1 MLVAPEARNPLLASS
16 FGTGELIRHALDAG
30 IRHIILGIGG
40 SATVDG
46 GMGVAQALGVRFLD
60 AQGTPLGAGG
70 GNLSCLASIDLQA
83 CDPRIS
89 ECRIEVACDV
99 DNPLVGPRGAAA
111 VFGPQKGATPEMVET
126 LENGLR
132 NYVRVLHALTG
143 RDISQIPGGG
153 AAGGMGIAAIV
164 FLEAEMK
171 PGIEIV
177 MQAVKLEEA
186 VKEASLVITGE
197 GRIDSQTAGGKAPI
211 GVASVAKRHHV
222 PVIGIAG
229 VLGDGV
235 EVVHRH
241 GIDAVFSILPRLAP
255 LPEVLANGEKI
266 STTAP
271 VILPASSNLA
281 RTSGVVKHKKADIQ
295 RIALF

>member
-1 MLVAPEARNPLLASS
+1 
-16 FGTGELIRHALDAG
+16 
-30 IRHIILGIGG
+30 
-40 SATVDG
+40 
-46 GMGVAQALGVRFLD
+46 
-60 AQGTPLGAGG
+60 
-70 GNLSCLASIDLQA
+70 
-83 CDPRIS
+83 
-89 ECRIEVACDV
+89 
-99 DNPLVGPRGAAA
+99 
-111 VFGPQKGATPEMVET
+111 
-126 LENGLR
+126 
-132 NYVRVLHALTG
+132 
-143 RDISQIPGGG
+143 
-153 AAGGMGIAAIV
+153 
-164 FLEAEMK
+164 MK

-255 LPEVLANGEKI
+255 LPEVLANGEQNLYHSACNIARVIKLGGHRDSLSIKSHGSHRGKI
-266 STTAP
+266 NIAKLK
-271 VILPASSNLA
+271 IIRRAA
-281 RTSGVVKHKKADIQ
+281 R
-295 RIALF
+295 R